1 MKKVKRIISSAAMM
15 SLIAVQAFGADIADV
30 DLKGRV
36 KDRQSNEP
44 LIGATVQ
51 VIGSNVAAV
60 TDIDGNFQL
69 SGLKDGIYDIEIK
82 YIGYK
87 TAVKRQEKIEDNKAT
102 TLDFEM
108 EIDNRQLAGIEVV
121 GKANSESEN
130 VTMREQKQ

>member
-1 MKKVKRIISSAAMM
+1 M
-15 SLIAVQAFGADIADV
+15 SLVTVQAFGADIADV

-36 KDRQSNEP
+36 KDSQSKEP
-44 LIGATVQ
+44 LIGATVK
-51 VIGSNVAAV
+51 VIGSDVASV

-87 TAVKRQEKIEDNKAT
+87 TAVKRQVKIEDNKVT

-108 EIDNRQLAGIEVV
+108 ETDNRSRAW
-121 GKANSESEN
+121 
-130 VTMREQKQ
+130 